1 MLLSQ
6 PLNHSGLNS
15 PAAVASQ
22 VYAQYTFSIIE
33 YGLYQFLQ
41 YTLRAPPRV
50 SMVSRSRTYLLRSKP
65 LSDKEGSLSVLKSI
79 ERWVGRYPLST
90 TTYCPSGHLIYGNR
104 PYCRRY
110 SFYIVV
116 DGDLENPGAIT
127 HQFPSI

>member
-41 YTLRAPPRV
+41 YTLRAPPGI
-50 SMVSRSRTYLLRSKP
+50 YG
-65 LSDKEGSLSVLKSI
+65 LSIANLSVTFETA
-79 ERWVGRYPLST
+79 ERQ
-90 TTYCPSGHLIYGNR
+90 
-104 PYCRRY
+104 RR
-110 SFYIVV
+110 FA
-116 DGDLENPGAIT
+116 LRT
-127 HQFPSI
+127 